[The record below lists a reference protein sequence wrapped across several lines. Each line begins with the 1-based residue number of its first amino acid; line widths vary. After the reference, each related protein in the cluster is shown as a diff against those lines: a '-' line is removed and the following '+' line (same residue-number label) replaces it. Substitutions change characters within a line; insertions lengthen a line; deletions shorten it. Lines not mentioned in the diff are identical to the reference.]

1 MVYELLCTSERVMLT
16 RRAGE
21 QIAVPGEACRQRKSK
36 VSIHLGSI
44 LRFRLLNFHML
55 IGGKCN
61 GDRPSCKLCRE
72 RKQPCVYTSEPGI
85 SPIASLKR
93 KYEALQAESADE
105 HDLLGFLRTA
115 SEGDAIKVLAY
126 PRSSDDVQGTLE
138 QAQNAQEAPEASL
151 GQETL
156 NMPQLNQTM
165 TQYDPQTDPVLTDA
179 PSMDAPSIYPELS
192 ETDGRIPWALPIE
205 PYVRRCTPLVASS

>member
-1 MVYELLCTSERVMLT
+1 MVMLT

-21 QIAVPGEACRQRKSK
+21 QIAVACEACRQRKSK

-44 LRFRLLNFHML
+44 LRVRLLNFHML

-72 RKQPCVYTSEPGI
+72 REQPCVYTSEPGI

-105 HDLLGFLRTA
+105 HNLLGFLRTA

-126 PRSSDDVQGTLE
+126 LRSSDDVQSTLE
-138 QAQNAQEAPEASL
+138 QARNAQEAPEAPEASL
-151 GQETL
+151 GQQTL

-165 TQYDPQTDPVLTDA
+165 TQYDPQTDPVLTGPPSLDS
-179 PSMDAPSIYPELS
+179 PSMDAPSSYPELS
-192 ETDGRIPWALPIE
+192 ETDDRIPWALPIE
-205 PYVRRCTPLVASS
+205 PYVRRYIPLAASS